1 MKQNHFFIPYCGNK
15 RQEVENIYN
24 AIKDHLDKID
34 IIVEPFCGSSALSY
48 YISTLHPKRFKYILN
63 DNNNI
68 LIELY
73 NISKDENKYNNLVN
87 NLILLKEQTTNKED
101 YLKIVKKA
109 DNDLLSYIFINKIYA
124 IRPGLYP
131 TKKYDTFK
139 GFDKLKDCPML
150 NFVRNEN
157 IVFRNE
163 DAIKVYDEFKGNKKA
178 LIFID
183 PPYLSSENSWY
194 KSPSITIY
202 EYLFDND
209 IKKEKALIVLCLEN
223 IWMIKLL
230 FKNKKCITYEKK
242 YETTKKKTE
251 HIIILNK

>member
-1 MKQNHFFIPYCGNK
+1 MKQNHFFIPYYGNK

-24 AIKDHLDKID
+24 SIKDYLDKID
-34 IIVEPFCGSSALSY
+34 IIVEPFCGTGALSY

-63 DNNNI
+63 DNNDK

-87 NLILLKEQTTNKED
+87 SLTLLKELTTNKEE
-101 YLKIVKKA
+101 YQKIVKKA
-109 DNDLLSYIFINKIYA
+109 DNDIISWIFVNKIYA
-124 IRPGLYP
+124 IRPCLYP
-131 TKKYDTFK
+131 IKKFDNYK
-139 GFDKLKDCPML
+139 GFDKMNDCPML
-150 NFVRNEN
+150 DFVRNEDVIFKN
-157 IVFRNE
+157 D
-163 DAIKVYDEFKGNKKA
+163 DAIKIYDEYKGNKKV

-194 KSPSITIY
+194 KSPTTNIY
-202 EYLFDND
+202 EKLFEND

-223 IWMIKLL
+223 NWIIKLL
-230 FKNKKCITYEKK
+230 FKNKKSITYEKK